1 MSIVA
6 LPERGS
12 PAHEEWSSIDGDTR
26 PRWENYRRKWFE
38 EKRKHV
44 IWKNTQ
50 YRNWINKGSPLNDK
64 VTKLE
69 LDGENEATDVTDLTE
84 QITNLPNLTTIKI
97 INSGLEALPNN
108 IGQLTNLKIINITNC
123 DLGSLPESIGQL
135 TNLLY
140 LNLSET
146 DLSELPPN
154 IGQLSS
160 LYYLNVSFTHITAL
174 PESIGQLNNLDLL
187 ILNNTAIELLPE
199 SLKNITGHHI
209 AVFINE
215 TSFLT
220 NHRQELNQWPDNF
233 HFEYTVIPAPRLP
246 PLQRPPLSPLKSI
259 KSTIDTSAKA
269 RDVIMGEED
278 TVANFLANNYK
289 IFMYNVNDNVFYYA
303 VDTKSLLPQITQA
316 PNTYFMCTKV
326 GHQITDPHPLMST
339 KLITGNHGFLYRE
352 YFLNAVN
359 SSNNYFMLEEKNQ
372 NKNIEVK
379 RQGAFACED
388 SNASLYDIKI
398 IDAPEASSSSS
409 SSSSEEIEGD
419 LKRIKIDGERGG
431 RKRKTRKTK
440 TRKAKTMKKRNKKL
454 KK

>member
-1 MSIVA
+1 MSIAA

-12 PAHEEWSSIDGDTR
+12 QADEEWSSIDGDTR

-50 YRNWINKGSPLNDK
+50 YRNWLNKGSPINDK

-69 LDGENEATDVTDLTE
+69 LDGRNEAADVTDLTE
-84 QITNLPNLTTIKI
+84 QIINLPNLTTIKI
-97 INSGLEALPNN
+97 IDSGLEALPNN
-108 IGQLTNLKIINITNC
+108 IGQLTNLKLIDITYC

-146 DLSELPPN
+146 ALESLPPN

-160 LYYLNVSFTHITAL
+160 LYYLNVSFTPITAL
-174 PESIGQLNNLDLL
+174 PPSIGQLNNLDLL
-187 ILNNTAIELLPE
+187 ILNNTAIEILPE
-199 SLKNITGHHI
+199 ELKNITEHSVC
-209 AVFINE
+209 VFINE

-220 NHRQELNQWPDNF
+220 NHQQELIQWPRNF
-233 HFEYTVIPAPRLP
+233 HFEYTFISRPRLP
-246 PLQRPPLSPLKSI
+246 PLKSI
-259 KSTIDTSAKA
+259 KATIDTSAQA
-269 RDVIMGEED
+269 RDVIMAEDD
-278 TVANFLANNYK
+278 TVSNFLENKYK
-289 IFMYNVNDNVFYYA
+289 IFMDNVNDKLFYYA
-303 VDTKSLLPQITQA
+303 VNKETLLSQITQA

-352 YFLNAVN
+352 HFLNAVN

-379 RQGAFACED
+379 RQSAFACED
-388 SNASLYDIKI
+388 SEASLYDIKI
-398 IDAPEASSSSS
+398 IDESFSTSSSS
-409 SSSSEEIEGD
+409 SSSSEEEGNF
-419 LKRIKIDGERGG
+419 KRIKSNNEENNFGGG
-431 RKRKTRKTK
+431 RKRKARKTRKTRNARN
-440 TRKAKTMKKRNKKL
+440 TRKAKSMKRRK
-454 KK
+454 